1 MMAANRC
8 LADYLRTEP
17 RRYGAVGVMAAL
29 ALTAWVPGPDDPVCE
44 PGQVVEVDH
53 CSQGM
58 LPEER
63 IGRQIDPVEP
73 PAPVV
78 DPAALPVAT
87 VLAETGTSL
96 EGWVLAGV
104 LVVSGVG
111 MVRVAR
117 RGREV

>member
-53 CSQGM
+53 CAQGM
-58 LPEER
+58 LPEET
-63 IGRQIDPVEP
+63 IGRQIDPVE